1 LNAKLRRQAVVFL
14 ATMTLFFIADGA
26 CAQTPPPPKK
36 PAGNTPAAVSLP
48 NAPQSTHYPILLL
61 AFGGSPS
68 WDVRIGAKGP
78 ELLERQGYPPIL
90 LEPGEISREG
100 TTDAWTYRAK
110 DTATGAEVSLHLTRE
125 ACSDAAATKYPFRAA
140 VTHAQ
145 IGTLGG
151 CARIAAELFPRM
163 PNQSAQADS
172 DDDTDKDKKK
182 PPALPPIT
190 NAKLP
195 VAVAFLNPAGKIVV
209 SRNGIKKIAAPAGS
223 QLCLSHDSKRL
234 LYTRAD
240 PKPSPLATIVLYTL
254 DTGLS
259 RDLVHGQV
267 GPAFWSP
274 DDSRIAYLNALDQK
288 SQVWVLT
295 PDAPERA
302 ASFSAQI
309 VTTLQ
314 GWADSHTVLATDAQ
328 NAFWLGEDKP
338 LQSMA
343 LREIYG
349 DTFQPKPSDTM
360 RLNPANS
367 DLLLV
372 SAVFASAPPGSPLD
386 ATGTANGFFLYELRS
401 KRRVVLSPSDQLVR
415 QGEWSHDGLQVFY
428 TRWSPTAPVIFRIFW
443 DGSLPRRYAD
453 GSNLVVGQ

>member
-1 LNAKLRRQAVVFL
+1 
-14 ATMTLFFIADGA
+14 MTLFFIADGA